1 MYERKVK
8 CNYCSSV
15 FYEDYIIAHENGE
28 DEICPVCN
36 HKGMLSDD
44 TWTVRVSGDRNESL
58 IKAIMDLS
66 KENRKALR
74 QVVQLIPNDGY
85 PVHIYEI

>member
-1 MYERKVK
+1 
-8 CNYCSSV
+8 
-15 FYEDYIIAHENGE
+15 
-28 DEICPVCN
+28 
-36 HKGMLSDD
+36 
-44 TWTVRVSGDRNESL
+44 
-58 IKAIMDLS
+58 MDLS

>member
-44 TWTVRVSGDRNESL
+44 T
-58 IKAIMDLS
+58 
-66 KENRKALR
+66 
-74 QVVQLIPNDGY
+74 
-85 PVHIYEI
+85 

>member
-15 FYEDYIIAHENGE
+15 FYEDYIIAHENGQ

-44 TWTVRVSGDRNESL
+44 TWTVRVSGDRNEPL

-66 KENRKALR
+66 KENRKVLK
-74 QVVQLIPNDGY
+74 QVIQLFPNDGY
-85 PVHIYEI
+85 PVHMHEI